1 MTDNYKTSEV
11 GPGSLKAFG
20 NGLFTLAFTVAI
32 NELLCLKNDIN
43 VFHIKCTLG
52 GIASI
57 CFRFH
62 FQETLRMHPQG
73 CQGCHKIRNFV
84 RNSKMLIARST
95 IQPKLNK
102 IKIHLPFFDE
112 F

>member
-43 VFHIKCTLG
+43 VFHIKWIIGNHGIWKNQNPG
-52 GIASI
+52 G
-57 CFRFH
+57 RFGA
-62 FQETLRMHPQG
+62 T
-73 CQGCHKIRNFV
+73 
-84 RNSKMLIARST
+84 S
-95 IQPKLNK
+95 
-102 IKIHLPFFDE
+102 
-112 F
+112 

>member
-62 FQETLRMHPQG
+62 FQENTTDAPPG
-73 CQGCHKIRNFV
+73 VSGV
-84 RNSKMLIARST
+84 S
-95 IQPKLNK
+95 
-102 IKIHLPFFDE
+102 
-112 F
+112 